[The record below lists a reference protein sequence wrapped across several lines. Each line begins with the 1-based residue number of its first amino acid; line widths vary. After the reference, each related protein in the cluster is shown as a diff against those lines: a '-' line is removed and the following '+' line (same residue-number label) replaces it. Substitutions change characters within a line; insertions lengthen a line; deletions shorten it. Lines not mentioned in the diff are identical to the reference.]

1 MDGTE
6 PERMT
11 LAANKR
17 VQRCSQ
23 MCGTQL
29 AGQNANRMRIEG
41 VLGRSWCLGA
51 KATPRLVARSSGI
64 DRRVYRPRLI
74 TCWRRNDP
82 RMMHNTVQWLSVQVE
97 WHLEQNY
104 NTYLS
109 SG

>member
-11 LAANKR
+11 LAANKH

-29 AGQNANRMRIEG
+29 AGQNANRMQIEG

-51 KATPRLVARSSGI
+51 KATTKA
-64 DRRVYRPRLI
+64 
-74 TCWRRNDP
+74 CC
-82 RMMHNTVQWLSVQVE
+82 
-97 WHLEQNY
+97 
-104 NTYLS
+104 
-109 SG
+109 